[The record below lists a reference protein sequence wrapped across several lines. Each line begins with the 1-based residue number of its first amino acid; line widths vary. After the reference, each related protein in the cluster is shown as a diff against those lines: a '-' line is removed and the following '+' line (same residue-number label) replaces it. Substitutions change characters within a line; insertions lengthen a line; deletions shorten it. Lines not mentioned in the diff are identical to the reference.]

1 MVMETSAL
9 RNQLMTFS
17 FGVRRDGRARV
28 LGDPAI
34 DDPGIHLED
43 PESTPLYVCNIK
55 IL

>member
-28 LGDPAI
+28 LDDPAI

-43 PESTPLYVCNIK
+43 PESTPLYVCNMK